1 VVGSFRLGRVIR
13 VTLRFFALMQEQC
26 QPSVIDAIQS
36 LAERGLE
43 GNLRKIESKRR
54 RRSGSRSFHRFRKWE
69 ESSEGEIADRY
80 TIVTIRSLLEPESF
94 GTKRC
99 LLERGLYLMKISS
112 FSVALSLVAAFAMVH
127 SVSAQTKLNG
137 AGATFPAPLYQR
149 WIAEFGKANPNIQI
163 NYQAVG
169 SGTGITNFTQGIVN
183 FGGSDAAMTDEQI
196 GKVKQGVV
204 LIPATAGSIVLAY
217 NLPGVENLK
226 LSREAYV
233 DIFLGKITK
242 WSDPKIAQS
251 NSGVKL
257 PDTAITVCE
266 RSDGSGTTFVFT
278 KHLSAISPDFKSQ
291 VGEGT
296 TVTWPTGV
304 AGKGN
309 DGVTALIKGTVGAVG
324 YVEYGYAKNN
334 KLSFAQLENKSKA
347 FVAATPES
355 GAATLNSTQFPSN
368 SLRAWPSDPDNKDAY
383 PIATFTWLLL
393 YKKYDNKDML
403 TALKKFVS
411 YGLSDGQKFADE
423 LGYIPLPKDVVAKC
437 EAELKS
443 VE

>member
-1 VVGSFRLGRVIR
+1 
-13 VTLRFFALMQEQC
+13 
-26 QPSVIDAIQS
+26 
-36 LAERGLE
+36 
-43 GNLRKIESKRR
+43 
-54 RRSGSRSFHRFRKWE
+54 
-69 ESSEGEIADRY
+69 
-80 TIVTIRSLLEPESF
+80 
-94 GTKRC
+94 
-99 LLERGLYLMKISS
+99 MKINSLR
-112 FSVALSLVAAFAMVH
+112 VALTLVAVSAAAY

-149 WIAEFGKANPNIQI
+149 WIAEFTKANPNVQI

-183 FGGSDAAMTDEQI
+183 FAGSDAAMTDEQI
-196 GKVKQGVV
+196 AKVKQGVV

-217 NLPGVENLK
+217 NLPGVESLK
-226 LSREAYV
+226 LSREAYSG
-233 DIFLGKITK
+233 IFVGKITK
-242 WSDPKIAQS
+242 WNDPTIAKA
-251 NSGVKL
+251 NEGVKL

-278 KHLSAISPDFKSQ
+278 KHLSAISPDFKTQ

-309 DGVTALIKGTVGAVG
+309 DGVTALIKQTPGAIG

-334 KLSFAQLENKSKA
+334 KLTFAQLQNKSGA
-347 FVAATPES
+347 FVAATAES
-355 GAATLNSTQFPSN
+355 GAATLNSTQFPSEI
-368 SLRAWPSDPDNKDAY
+368 LRAWPSDPDAKDAY
-383 PIATFTWLLL
+383 PISTFTWLLL
-393 YKKYDNKDML
+393 YKKYDNKEILDV
-403 TALKKFVS
+403 LKKFVT

-423 LGYIPLPKDVVAKC
+423 LGYIPLPKEVAAKS
-437 EAELKS
+437 EAALKS